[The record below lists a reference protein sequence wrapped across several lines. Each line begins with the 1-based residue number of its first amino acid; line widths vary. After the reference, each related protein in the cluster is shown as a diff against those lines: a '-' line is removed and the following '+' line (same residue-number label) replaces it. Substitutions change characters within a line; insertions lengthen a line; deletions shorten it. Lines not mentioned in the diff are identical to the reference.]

1 MFVEPRAG
9 IEPATC
15 PLRVGCSTTE
25 PPRRKGKSTLCL
37 MELSAIL
44 CNHVETPNG
53 LLFISGGGID
63 RVIVPAG
70 AAAPWPINIAIAV
83 QVKVPWDLTNRNHTL
98 LIRLQDIDG
107 QDVQLPTSPE
117 TSGPFRAEMNFQ
129 VGRPEGLEPGEL
141 QVINLG
147 FNMPMLPI
155 PRLGSYLFTC
165 DINGEELERA
175 RFKVIQAS

>member
-1 MFVEPRAG
+1 MR
-9 IEPATC
+9 
-15 PLRVGCSTTE
+15 
-25 PPRRKGKSTLCL
+25 KSTLCV

-63 RVIVPAG
+63 RVTVPAG
-70 AAAPWPINIAIAV
+70 VPAPWVINIAIAV
-83 QVKVPWDLTNRNHTL
+83 QVKVPWDMTNRDHVL

-107 QDVQLPTSPE
+107 QDVMLPTSPD
-117 TSGPFRAEMNFQ
+117 TFGPFRAEMNFQ
-129 VGRPEGLEPGEL
+129 VGRPEELEPGEW

-147 FNMPMLPI
+147 FNLPMLPI

-165 DINGEELERA
+165 EIDGEELERA
-175 RFKVIQAS
+175 RFKVNQAV

>member
-1 MFVEPRAG
+1 
-9 IEPATC
+9 
-15 PLRVGCSTTE
+15 
-25 PPRRKGKSTLCL
+25 

-63 RVIVPAG
+63 RVTVPV
-70 AAAPWPINIAIAV
+70 AAPAPWPINIAIAV
-83 QVKVPWDLTNRNHTL
+83 QVKVPWDLTNRNHLL

-107 QDVQLPTSPE
+107 QDVLLPTGQE
-117 TSGPFRAEMNFQ
+117 TFGPFRAEMNFQ
-129 VGRPEGLEPGEL
+129 VGRPEELEPGEW

-165 DINGEELERA
+165 EIDGEELARA
-175 RFKVIQAS
+175 RFKVNQAS

>member
-1 MFVEPRAG
+1 
-9 IEPATC
+9 
-15 PLRVGCSTTE
+15 
-25 PPRRKGKSTLCL
+25 

-63 RVIVPAG
+63 RVTVPAG
-70 AAAPWPINIAIAV
+70 VSAPWVINIAIAV
-83 QVKVPWDLTNRNHTL
+83 QVKVPWDMTNRDHVL

-107 QDVQLPTSPE
+107 QDVMLPTSPD
-117 TSGPFRAEMNFQ
+117 TFGPFRAEMNFQ
-129 VGRPEGLEPGEL
+129 VGRPEELEPGEW

-147 FNMPMLPI
+147 FNLPMLPI

-165 DINGEELERA
+165 EIDGEELERA
-175 RFKVIQAS
+175 RFKVNQAV

>member
-1 MFVEPRAG
+1 
-9 IEPATC
+9 
-15 PLRVGCSTTE
+15 
-25 PPRRKGKSTLCL
+25 

-63 RVIVPAG
+63 RVTVPAG
-70 AAAPWPINIAIAV
+70 VSAPWVINIAIAV
-83 QVKVPWDLTNRNHTL
+83 QVKVPWDMTNRDHVL

-107 QDVQLPTSPE
+107 QDVMLPTSPD
-117 TSGPFRAEMNFQ
+117 TFGPFRAEMNFQ
-129 VGRPEGLEPGEL
+129 VGRPEELEPGEW

-147 FNMPMLPI
+147 FNLPMLPI

-165 DINGEELERA
+165 EIDGEELERT
-175 RFKVIQAS
+175 RFKVNQAV